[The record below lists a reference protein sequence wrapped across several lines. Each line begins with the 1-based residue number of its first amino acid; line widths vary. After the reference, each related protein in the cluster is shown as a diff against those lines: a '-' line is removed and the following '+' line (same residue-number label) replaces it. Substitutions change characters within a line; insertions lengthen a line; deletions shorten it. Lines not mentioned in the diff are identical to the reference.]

1 MVLRVIVETEGA
13 VYALDL
19 AAMTLRRYPRDEVVV
34 VEDSPHLLPAAVAA
48 LRRDGE
54 SIPFNFLVPLEIGK
68 PAQFLLQIRDDGV
81 QTIRTTTDVLNIVV
95 TED

>member
-1 MVLRVIVETEGA
+1 MIVETETA

-19 AAMTLRRYPRDEVVV
+19 VAFKLKRYPREKPLD
-34 VEDSPHLLPAAVAA
+34 VENSQHTMRAMVAM
-48 LRRDGE
+48 LRKDGE
-54 SIPFNFLVPLEIGK
+54 AIPFQFLAPLEIGK

-81 QTIRTTTDVLNIVV
+81 QTVRTTTDVIKLIS